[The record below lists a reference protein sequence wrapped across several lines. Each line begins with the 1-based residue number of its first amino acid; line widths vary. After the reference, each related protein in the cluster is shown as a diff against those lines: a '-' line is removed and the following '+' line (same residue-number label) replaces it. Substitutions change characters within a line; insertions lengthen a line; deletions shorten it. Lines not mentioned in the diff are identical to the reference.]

1 MRSQHSKIDID
12 NAKRIA
18 REYCIQ
24 HGLNIRSLEKQ
35 LIYVINGKTIFAQPS
50 QCRANG
56 LREDLDTQPKPTLIV
71 EKSSRGYIVHTTEYT
86 KYVLVQVEFE
96 NDVKVYGIQTKSS
109 YMH

>member
-1 MRSQHSKIDID
+1 MAIYNFIAVSIRGRGVRMRSQHSKIDID

-18 REYCIQ
+18 REYCIH

-86 KYVLVQVEFE
+86 KYVF
-96 NDVKVYGIQTKSS
+96 GAG
-109 YMH
+109 